1 MRIKSDSLWRHPGFL
16 RFWAGQTVSVCGDHV
31 TMLALPLVAVA
42 VLHARPVEMGIL
54 AGAAGI
60 PTLVLGLPAGAW
72 VDRVRRWH
80 VLVGADFARALV
92 LGSIP
97 LANLVGLLGMPYL
110 YSVAICVGIAS
121 VFFNVA
127 YQSFLPSLVQREQLV
142 AGNAKLSMSRSV
154 ASIAGPGL
162 AGTMVQLLTAPVA
175 IIFDALS
182 FLASGLFIATVGRQ
196 EAKPAPV
203 SRRTW
208 ADVIAGLRFVAGQ
221 PLLRA
226 SAGTAGTYNT
236 SRALLHSVY
245 VLYITREL
253 GVTPATLGVLFA
265 LVGPGSLIGT
275 FLAAPAARRFGVGP
289 TMIGGIVL
297 AGVANL
303 LVPLTALAG
312 AKPHVV
318 VALLAVASFGNG
330 FGQPFYNV
338 QQVSLRQAVTPDG
351 FLGRV
356 NATMQFVASSTA
368 PLGALIGGLL
378 GQVLGLWP
386 ALFVG
391 ALGTLLSALWLLQ
404 SRVQTVN
411 GLEELA
417 PSST

>member
-1 MRIKSDSLWRHPGFL
+1 
-16 RFWAGQTVSVCGDHV
+16 
-31 TMLALPLVAVA
+31 
-42 VLHARPVEMGIL
+42 
-54 AGAAGI
+54 
-60 PTLVLGLPAGAW
+60 
-72 VDRVRRWH
+72 
-80 VLVGADFARALV
+80 
-92 LGSIP
+92 
-97 LANLVGLLGMPYL
+97 
-110 YSVAICVGIAS
+110 
-121 VFFNVA
+121 
-127 YQSFLPSLVQREQLV
+127 
-142 AGNAKLSMSRSV
+142 
-154 ASIAGPGL
+154 
-162 AGTMVQLLTAPVA
+162 
-175 IIFDALS
+175 
-182 FLASGLFIATVGRQ
+182 
-196 EAKPAPV
+196 
-203 SRRTW
+203 
-208 ADVIAGLRFVAGQ
+208 VAGQ

-236 SRALLHSVY
+236 ARALLHSVY
-245 VLYITREL
+245 VLYLTREL
-253 GVTPATLGVLFA
+253 GVTPATLGVLVA

-330 FGQPFYNV
+330 CGQPFYNV